1 MTIREKGYHRWE
13 GQLDETGARW
23 LPIFLNGI
31 KSVWKKKWSKVFFA
45 LSISPFLI
53 FLIGI
58 YVSTR
63 PELRMLPEVVKLI
76 TDDAV
81 FFNAFMT
88 NGFAIFM
95 LVMLA
100 IFFGVDLI
108 SGDKKFNSFPLY
120 FSRPLDRKDYIIGKF
135 SVIMFYY
142 LLFTL
147 VPGILL
153 YIFKMILIGKV
164 SLTPNVLLGLTFV
177 PILTSF
183 FLASITL
190 MVSSISGNTRYV
202 RIVIFIIYFISRPI
216 AALFIEIFDKPIFHV
231 ISVHE
236 VIEQMGTFIF
246 NAKPAYRYPGWISV
260 AVILVISLGSFLIL
274 YSRIGKAEAQIETG
288 N

>member
-1 MTIREKGYHRWE
+1 MTIREKGYHRWD
-13 GQLDETGARW
+13 GQLNETGTHW
-23 LPIFLNGI
+23 MPIFLSGI
-31 KSVWKKKWSKVFFA
+31 KSVWKKKWSKLYFA
-45 LSISPFLI
+45 MAFAPFVI

-63 PELRMLPEVVKLI
+63 PELRMMKDLVKLLNN
-76 TDDAV
+76 DAV
-81 FFNAFMT
+81 YFNAFLT
-88 NGFAIFM
+88 NGFSIFM

-100 IFFGVDLI
+100 IFFGADLI

-120 FSRPLDRKDYIIGKF
+120 FARPLDRKDYIIGKF

-153 YIFKMILIGKV
+153 YVFKMILTGKV
-164 SLTPNVLLGLTFV
+164 GITANVLMGLTLV
-177 PILTSF
+177 PILMSF

-190 MVSSISGNTRYV
+190 MVSSFSGNTRYV
-202 RIVIFIIYFISRPI
+202 RIIIFIIYFISRPI
-216 AALFIEIFDKPIFHV
+216 AALFVEIFNKSIFHI

-246 NAKPAYRYPGWISV
+246 NAKPAYKYPGWISV
-260 AVILVISLGSFLIL
+260 AVILVLSLGSFLIL
-274 YSRIGKAEAQIETG
+274 YRRIGKAEAQIETG